1 MVGQARPFVAQL
13 PPPLLDHNLQK
24 LLFIT
29 QYEAL
34 AACAELR
41 SARLGGGGLC
51 LPLSFHSI
59 DRNTGKLSWAFKY
72 TLDSDNEVLEP
83 DSEYFTDGNGFE
95 WALFK
100 WLLVE
105 VQPRGVVPAQ
115 ITFPDMG
122 YYNASTLAADDT
134 RQVAFAA
141 VVDVTLDPQCG
152 KTLLHLKRKKGTKS
166 PFCAYRCVFCLFRL
180 QRPVC

>member
-1 MVGQARPFVAQL
+1 VSQL
-13 PPPLLDHNLQK
+13 PPPLRDHNLQK

-41 SARLGGGGLC
+41 SARLSGGGTC
-51 LPLSFHSI
+51 LPLCFHSI
-59 DRNTGKLSWAFKY
+59 DKDSGKLSWAFKY
-72 TLDSDNEVLEP
+72 ALDSDSDVIEP
-83 DSEYFTDGNGFE
+83 DSEYFTDGKGFE

-115 ITFPDMG
+115 VTFPDMA
-122 YYNASTLAADDT
+122 YYNASALAADDVQQAT
-134 RQVAFAA
+134 FAA
-141 VVDVTLDPQCG
+141 IVDVTLDLVSKQ
-152 KTLLHLKRKKGTKS
+152 TLVHLKRKKGTNS
-166 PFCAYRCVFCLFRL
+166 PFCTMCFAVCLCFL
-180 QRPVC
+180 WFFLTLF